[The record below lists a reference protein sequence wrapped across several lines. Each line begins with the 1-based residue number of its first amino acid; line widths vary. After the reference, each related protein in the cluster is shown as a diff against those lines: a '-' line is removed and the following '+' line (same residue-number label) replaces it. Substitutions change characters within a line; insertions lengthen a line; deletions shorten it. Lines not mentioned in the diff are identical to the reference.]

1 MKKSIKVHKR
11 NEVVRG
17 SDIYSLNAKKAM
29 NAIYFGMQKHRE
41 LGTFKHD
48 QITIQFTTLRKLM
61 DLEKDGAYVKVMKD
75 ALTEL
80 MQPIH
85 LHNYYHPIDE
95 IEYSWYATTFLIDA
109 GFHKRDNG
117 DWVTQIRVSP
127 LMKHVMQLPN
137 NQGQGFTELEL
148 IPYLNKFRTKYAMK
162 IYEYLSSFGAYSY
175 LDVTQKHMM
184 KLLALDEKSKYKY
197 YSQLFELVE
206 RQTKEI
212 AKKSDLKDVKLLKT
226 KALAKDK
233 IFRIIINPKSKKEAD
248 KTEAKTALDNLVK
261 KF

>member
-1 MKKSIKVHKR
+1 MKKKIKVHKR

-29 NAIYFGMQKHRE
+29 NAIYYGMQKHRE
-41 LGTFKHD
+41 LGTYKHD
-48 QITIQFTTLRKLM
+48 VVTIQFTTLRKLM
-61 DLEKDGAYVKVMKD
+61 SLEKDGAYVTVMKE

-85 LHNYYHPIDE
+85 LHNYFHPIDE
-95 IEYSWYATTFLIDA
+95 IEYSWYATTFLVDA

-127 LMKHVMQLPN
+127 LMKHVMQLEN
-137 NQGQGFTELEL
+137 DRGQGFTELEL
-148 IPYLNKFRTKYAMK
+148 IPYMNKFRTKYAMK
-162 IYEYLSSFGAYSY
+162 IYEYLKSFGAYSY
-175 LDVTQKHMM
+175 INITQKHMM
-184 KLLALDEKSKYKY
+184 KLLALDEKSRYQY
-197 YSQLFELVE
+197 YSKLFELVE

-212 AKKSDLKDVKLLKT
+212 AKKSDLQQVKLLKS

-233 IFRIIINPKSKKEAD
+233 TFRIIINPKSKKEAD
-248 KTEAKTALDNLVK
+248 KTAAKTALENLVK
-261 KF
+261 RF